1 MQPGHRG
8 IPNFKDNDTV
18 TEIFILT
25 RMLTWFFTLVEIEGK
40 TEETLTKS
48 SVESSVKE
56 IMNYASR
63 PLADFNK
70 YEALEMLESLQHT
83 AQDTKHE
90 RQNFYRLVY
99 QTVRRKMDVPHDQLK
114 SLILRLL
121 SDKDHEKVFDVV
133 AKVGKHYRR
142 NSRRVSTLNP
152 YDRGHRLRGSRGS
165 VDNRSVGCFY
175 CGKIGH
181 FKINCNQR
189 KRDLCDLEEKNRAP
203 QPPTK

>member
-1 MQPGHRG
+1 M
-8 IPNFKDNDTV
+8 
-18 TEIFILT
+18 
-25 RMLTWFFTLVEIEGK
+25 
-40 TEETLTKS
+40 S
-48 SVESSVKE
+48 
-56 IMNYASR
+56 YASR

-90 RQNFYRLVY
+90 RQNFYSLVY
-99 QTVRRKMDVPHDQLK
+99 QTVRGKMDVPHDQLK
-114 SLILRLL
+114 SFILRLL
-121 SDKDHEKVFDVV
+121 GDKDHEKVFDVV
-133 AKVGKHYRR
+133 AKVEKHYHR
-142 NSRRVSTLNP
+142 NSRGGSTLNP
-152 YDRGHRLRGSRGS
+152 YDRGHRVRGSGES

-189 KRDLCDLEEKNRAP
+189 KRDLRDLEEKNGAP